1 MAFALTDHDSVDGIE
16 EAMKK
21 AGEIGI
27 EFVPGIE
34 FSAADDT
41 ETHIIGLF
49 IDPKNEVLLN
59 TIKKLKGSRKRRME
73 EICRKLRNLG
83 FDVTYNEALEE
94 AGGNFVGRAHI
105 AKLMVTKGYC
115 ETVKECFDKYIGL
128 GKPAYAQK
136 NELSAVEAV
145 SSIRAAGGLAFLAH
159 LNQTGYDIE
168 ELEKLLLQL
177 KEAGLNGI
185 EGYYPEYTAEHI
197 AQYRALAEKLS
208 LTLSGGSDFHGDMKP
223 HISIGVG
230 RGDLK
235 IPYYVLENM
244 KGILRRQGL

>member
-1 MAFALTDHDSVDGIE
+1 MGHLVLEVIPYLNFKEKIKLT
-16 EAMKK
+16 KK
-21 AGEIGI
+21 YE
-27 EFVPGIE
+27 
-34 FSAADDT
+34 
-41 ETHIIGLF
+41 
-49 IDPKNEVLLN
+49 
-59 TIKKLKGSRKRRME
+59 
-73 EICRKLRNLG
+73 
-83 FDVTYNEALEE
+83 
-94 AGGNFVGRAHI
+94 GNKV
-105 AKLMVTKGYC
+105 
-115 ETVKECFDKYIGL
+115 ECFDKYIGL
-128 GKPAYAQK
+128 GKPAYARK